1 MSTSSQERLSAIA
14 EGFEMSFSMN
24 LYYSGENGNAKAF
37 AEEMLSS
44 GIVERI
50 RQIEGCLKY
59 EYFISLENPETVLLI
74 DTWRNQKALDA
85 YHSSPLMADVASL
98 REKYDLHMK
107 AERYTKD
114 EMPEEDNSFI
124 RK

>member
-1 MSTSSQERLSAIA
+1 
-14 EGFEMSFSMN
+14 MN

-44 GIVERI
+44 GIVEMI

-59 EYFISLENPETVLLI
+59 EYFVSLANPETVLLI
-74 DTWRNQKALDA
+74 DAWREQKALDE
-85 YHSSPLMADVASL
+85 YHSSPLMADIARH

-107 AERYTKD
+107 AERYTRD
-114 EMPEEDNSFI
+114 EIPNGDSSFI

>member
-1 MSTSSQERLSAIA
+1 
-14 EGFEMSFSMN
+14 MSFSMN

-44 GIVERI
+44 GIVEMI

-59 EYFISLENPETVLLI
+59 EYFVSLANPETVLLI
-74 DTWRNQKALDA
+74 DAWRDQKALDE
-85 YHSSPLMADVASL
+85 YHSSPLMADIARL

-107 AERYTKD
+107 AERYTRD
-114 EMPEEDNSFI
+114 EIPNGDSSFI

>member
-1 MSTSSQERLSAIA
+1 
-14 EGFEMSFSMN
+14 MSFSMN

-37 AEEMLSS
+37 AEEMLPS
-44 GIVERI
+44 GIVETI